1 MSSKKVMMMSWKGL
15 ARPRTAPMVMR
26 AAAPAK
32 SEPTMLQWVGEGKKR
47 RLKERKYKRIKERKE
62 IRMLVGGL

>member
-26 AAAPAK
+26 AAAAAK
-32 SEPTMLQWVGEGKKR
+32 SDPTMLDGE
-47 RLKERKYKRIKERKE
+47 E
-62 IRMLVGGL
+62 GGGPEGRGR